1 MKTFFLCMFG
11 SAVVVYAA
19 VMLPY
24 MIAGDAAWLI
34 AGLLALGA
42 VFGLLACALE
52 KLDLTE
58 QRLDRLEQKLDRL
71 LAEREKDEKEDTL

>member
-19 VMLPY
+19 VMLLY

-52 KLDLTE
+52 K
-58 QRLDRLEQKLDRL
+58 RDRASAAGGDGGGRTDRSHRG
-71 LAEREKDEKEDTL
+71 AVQ

>member
-19 VMLPY
+19 VMLLY
-24 MIAGDAAWLI
+24 MIVGDAAWLI

-52 KLDLTE
+52 KLDQTV

>member
-1 MKTFFLCMFG
+1 MRRG
-11 SAVVVYAA
+11 SSPDCWPWARCSAC
-19 VMLPY
+19 
-24 MIAGDAAWLI
+24 
-34 AGLLALGA
+34 
-42 VFGLLACALE
+42 LLACALE